1 MNAVSA
7 ESGLP
12 HARSDRSG
20 RCTCGA
26 STDVA
31 HDHGAWDEK
40 RFRELLESA
49 PDAMVIVDGTGMIQL
64 VNAQTEQL
72 FGYAR
77 TELLGQP
84 VELLVPNRFRERH
97 AAHRSDFA
105 EGPQARPMGAGLD
118 LYGLRK
124 NGTEFPVEISL
135 SPLQADGGRLYSAAV
150 RDVSDRKAA
159 EQRFRELLESA
170 PDAMVIVDGTG
181 TIQLVNA
188 QTEQLFGYDRTE
200 LLGRPVEV
208 LVPERFR
215 ERHTAHRS
223 GFAEG
228 PQPRPM
234 GAGLDLYGLRK
245 DGTEFPVE
253 ISLSPLQAD
262 GGRLY
267 SAAVR
272 DVSDR
277 KAAEKKV
284 HELAAIASSSQDAII
299 TKSLD
304 GRITFWNDAAE
315 RLYGYS
321 PAEVIGR
328 HISLLAPP
336 GREPEISDLLRRLSE
351 GEKIEHFETM
361 RMAKDG
367 RMLHVDTTLWPVRE
381 PEGTIVGASAI
392 VRDVSEI
399 KRTQEQLRSLYEQQ
413 QHIALTL
420 QRSLMGTPTPIPGL
434 ETASCYLPATVGAG
448 VGGDWFDLIPLTDGR
463 AGVLIGDVMGRGL
476 DAAAVM
482 GQLRSAANAL
492 ARTGMPPG
500 QLLGYLD
507 AVVADLP
514 DQMATC
520 CYLVIDPDTGQTVL
534 SSAGHLPVLVIAPDG
549 ADGYWLPAPV
559 SVPLGVGDITHRE
572 SQVTIPSGAVLALYT
587 DGLIETPRSDIEH
600 QISALTRTLADC
612 AAEGL
617 PLDKTAEA
625 VVAELLDDVGH
636 PGDDVTLVLIRTP
649 PTPTASAAVDLPSA
663 PDAVPAGRRYVEA
676 TLRSWNCDDA
686 DTCDATVLLAS
697 EVLANAVRHGHG
709 PIRLRLLRTR
719 AHLTVEVTDHSTRKP
734 RCLNAGADAES
745 GRGLSLVDAISEDWG
760 VRPTNNGKTVWFTVS
775 SP

>member
-1 MNAVSA
+1 VKTIA
-7 ESGLP
+7 EEADLP
-12 HARSDRSG
+12 HARTDRIG
-20 RCTCGA
+20 RCACGA
-26 STDVA
+26 ATEVA
-31 HDHGAWDEK
+31 HGHGAWD
-40 RFRELLESA
+40 
-49 PDAMVIVDGTGMIQL
+49 
-64 VNAQTEQL
+64 
-72 FGYAR
+72 
-77 TELLGQP
+77 
-84 VELLVPNRFRERH
+84 
-97 AAHRSDFA
+97 
-105 EGPQARPMGAGLD
+105 
-118 LYGLRK
+118 
-124 NGTEFPVEISL
+124 
-135 SPLQADGGRLYSAAV
+135 
-150 RDVSDRKAA
+150 

-170 PDAMVIVDGTG
+170 PDAMVIVDGAG
-181 TIQLVNA
+181 VIQLVNA
-188 QTEQLFGYDRTE
+188 QTEQLFGYDRAE
-200 LLGRPVEV
+200 LLGRPVEK
-208 LVPERFR
+208 LVPDRFR
-215 ERHTAHRS
+215 DRHTAHRS

-272 DVSDR
+272 DVSGR

-299 TKSLD
+299 TKTLD
-304 GRITFWNDAAE
+304 GLITFWNDAAE
-315 RLYGYS
+315 RLYGYTC
-321 PAEVIGR
+321 AEAIGR
-328 HISLLAPP
+328 HVSLLAPP
-336 GREPEISDLLRRLSE
+336 GRESEISDLLRRLAE

-399 KRTQEQLRSLYEQQ
+399 KRTQQQLRSLYEQQ

-434 ETASCYLPATVGAG
+434 ETASRYLPATVGAG

-492 ARTGMPPG
+492 ARTGMPPA

-534 SSAGHLPVLVIAPDG
+534 SSAGHLPVLAIAPDG
-549 ADGYWLPAPV
+549 ADGYRLPAPV
-559 SVPLGVGDITHRE
+559 SVPLGIGDIAHRE

-587 DGLIETPRSDIEH
+587 DGLIETPRSDIEV
-600 QISALTRTLADC
+600 QIAALTRALAAC
-612 AAEGL
+612 AADGL
-617 PLDKTAEA
+617 PLDKMAEA
-625 VVAELLDDVGH
+625 VLSELLDDVGD

-663 PDAVPAGRRYVEA
+663 GDSVPAGRRYVET
-676 TLRSWNCDDA
+676 TLRSWNCTDTDA
-686 DTCDATVLLAS
+686 CEAAVLLAS
-697 EVLANAVRHGHG
+697 EVLANAVRHGQG
-709 PIRLRLLRTR
+709 PIRLRLLRTP
-719 AHLTVEVTDHSTRKP
+719 AHLTVEVTDHSTRRP
-734 RCLNAGADAES
+734 RRMHVGTDAES
-745 GRGLSLVDAISEDWG
+745 GRGLGLVDALAANWG

-775 SP
+775 NP